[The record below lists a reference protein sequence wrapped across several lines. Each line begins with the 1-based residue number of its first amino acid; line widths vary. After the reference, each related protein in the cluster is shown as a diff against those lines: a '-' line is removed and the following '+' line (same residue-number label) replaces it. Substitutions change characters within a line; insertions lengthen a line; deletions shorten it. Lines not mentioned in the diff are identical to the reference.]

1 MKNILIKSVLICSG
15 IVITF
20 IILMD
25 FMIMPSYVR
34 HKKEQYLV
42 NVKNKNL
49 KYALIVLESEG
60 FKGVV
65 SDTLYT
71 NRYDAGIVIDQYPR
85 ENTKVK
91 KGRTVRLKIS
101 QNEKLVRVPYL
112 VGQSLRSAV
121 LALSQ
126 SGLSIDTVYQ
136 EYNSDYPSG
145 NITWQQP
152 KGGDRLKKGLGVHI
166 MVSQGVP
173 PNFFQVPNLYG
184 LSLKKAKKELV
195 TAGLGSGSIKYR
207 QNEDLIPY
215 TVLDQSISAG
225 TVLEKRAIINIT
237 VSILDLNDIYN
248 KVIDK

>member
-91 KGRTVRLKIS
+91 
-101 QNEKLVRVPYL
+101 N
-112 VGQSLRSAV
+112 
-121 LALSQ
+121 
-126 SGLSIDTVYQ
+126 
-136 EYNSDYPSG
+136 
-145 NITWQQP
+145 
-152 KGGDRLKKGLGVHI
+152 
-166 MVSQGVP
+166 
-173 PNFFQVPNLYG
+173 
-184 LSLKKAKKELV
+184 
-195 TAGLGSGSIKYR
+195 
-207 QNEDLIPY
+207 
-215 TVLDQSISAG
+215 
-225 TVLEKRAIINIT
+225 
-237 VSILDLNDIYN
+237 
-248 KVIDK
+248 

>member
-91 KGRTVRLKIS
+91 KGRTIRLKIS

-112 VGQSLRSAV
+112 VGQSLRSAE

>member
-112 VGQSLRSAV
+112 VGQSLRSAE

-207 QNEDLIPY
+207 QNED
-215 TVLDQSISAG
+215 
-225 TVLEKRAIINIT
+225 R
-237 VSILDLNDIYN
+237 
-248 KVIDK
+248 